1 MDPGDGW
8 SPPTDALVSTQ
19 LNQLLLGFTQR
30 RNLCKKTMRLEF
42 RVSCNKG
49 AGVGQNKGGYLEEET
64 EACWVIER
72 GGGQISST
80 TLGFVC
86 RGQSHCCVRSPV
98 CGSVA
103 MWSGGYSYL
112 VMLGNCV

>member
-72 GGGQISST
+72 GGGRFPAQHSALSAGDKAI
-80 TLGFVC
+80 V
-86 RGQSHCCVRSPV
+86 V
-98 CGSVA
+98 
-103 MWSGGYSYL
+103 
-112 VMLGNCV
+112 